1 MVRRRAIRRSFMK
14 TILLVEDDPLII
26 QVYRGP
32 LENRGFEVYVAPDG
46 LEAMKVL
53 LPLRPDMV
61 VLDVMMPKLDGN
73 DVLKFI
79 RTTPELAA
87 TKVIILSSAS
97 YSDVASVAMAHN
109 PSAVFL
115 KSYCTPSL
123 LAERISAELGT
134 AEPGEP
140 LPPA

>member
-1 MVRRRAIRRSFMK
+1 MK

-46 LEAMKVL
+46 LEAMKML

-79 RTTPELAA
+79 RTTPELEA

-97 YSDVASVAMAHN
+97 LSDVASVAVSYGPA
-109 PSAVFL
+109 AVFL
-115 KSYCTPSL
+115 KSHCTPSL
-123 LAERISAELGT
+123 LAERISVELGL
-134 AEPGEP
+134 ADPGEP
-140 LPPA
+140 LPPS